1 MRGPR
6 RSFRGAPRRID
17 LTRINHRIRVSE
29 VRLIDEEG
37 NALGIVPTK
46 DALQLAQDKG
56 LDLVEV
62 AAKAVPPVCK
72 IIDYG
77 KYKYEQKQREKA
89 AKKKSAK
96 SIVKELKFRPKIGRH
111 DIDVRV
117 KHARKFLLKSY
128 KVRLIVRFRGR
139 EHSHPEIALDLLNG
153 VFKMLEDL
161 ADVEVYPKKEGAIML
176 MYVVPNQTKLIAYN
190 KAHASDKGSQEPSD
204 EKDIDDTDDIDL
216 EDIDDDDID
225 DDDIDDDDIDD
236 DDIEEVEDEDED
248 EEEEEEKELDS
259 ND

>member
-6 RSFRGAPRRID
+6 RSYRGAPRRVD

-46 DALQLAQDKG
+46 EALQLAQDKG

-62 AAKAVPPVCK
+62 ASKAKPPVCK

-96 SIVKELKFRPKIGRH
+96 TTIKELKFRPKIGKH
-111 DIDVRV
+111 DINVRV
-117 KHARKFLLKSY
+117 KHARKFLLKNY

-139 EHSHPEIALDLLNG
+139 EHSHPEIAMNLLNG

-176 MYVVPNQTKLIAYN
+176 MYVVPNQTKLIAYM
-190 KAHASDKGSQEPSD
+190 KAHPSDKDSPKPSD
-204 EKDIDDTDDIDL
+204 EEDIDDTDDIGL
-216 EDIDDDDID
+216 EDIDEDEDELKDEGKD
-225 DDDIDDDDIDD
+225 
-236 DDIEEVEDEDED
+236 EVEDELKDEDED
-248 EEEEEEKELDS
+248 EEKELDS
-259 ND
+259 DD